1 MKRLIS
7 IILIIAAITSS
18 SYAGGVYRAYSPD
31 FLEYF
36 TPDSKD
42 IPPIIDSGYADEV
55 QDDGNLFGLPFFTSV
70 DPALRFDQFIEDP
83 VYPMYWPE
91 DQLVIGDIEV
101 LGRTASLYFEFPTE
115 EEPEIVTEI
124 MFKIP
129 LAEASILY
137 EEVFDLCVKKWGQP
151 DSGQAW
157 FIRSEDTSSEWIEE
171 KADESISVEQ
181 VVKGEVEKPV
191 YYEYT
196 WRTDEQHRYEMMIY
210 KMYRGIQTITIRM
223 SLGF

>member
-7 IILIIAAITSS
+7 IILIIAAITGS

-70 DPALRFDQFIEDP
+70 DLALSFDQYIEDP
-83 VYPMYWPE
+83 EYWP
-91 DQLVIGDIEV
+91 DFQWVCGDIEA
-101 LGRTASLYFEFPTE
+101 LGRTARLTFEFPIE
-115 EEPEIVTEI
+115 SKHEIVTEI
-124 MFKIP
+124 RFETP

-157 FIRSEDTSSEWIEE
+157 FIQSEDTSSEWIEE
-171 KADESISVEQ
+171 KVDKSISAEQ

-196 WRTDEQHRYEMMIY
+196 WRTDEQHRYEMIIY
-210 KMYRGIQTITIRM
+210 KMYRGIQTITIKM
-223 SLGF
+223 GLGF

>member
-1 MKRLIS
+1 MKRLIG
-7 IILIIAAITSS
+7 IILIITAITGS

-70 DPALRFDQFIEDP
+70 DQALGFEQFIEEP
-83 VYPMYWPE
+83 VYWPE
-91 DQLVIGDIEV
+91 NQWVSGDIEV
-101 LGRTASLYFEFPTE
+101 LGRTASLDFEFPTE
-115 EEPEIVTEI
+115 EKPEITTYL

-129 LAEASILY
+129 LEEASILY
-137 EEVFDLCVKKWGQP
+137 EEVFDLCVNKWGQP
-151 DSGQAW
+151 ENGQAL
-157 FIRSEDTSSEWIEE
+157 FIRSEDTSTEWIYE

-181 VVKGEVEKPV
+181 VLKGEVEKPV
-191 YYEYT
+191 CYEYI

-210 KMYRGIQTITIRM
+210 KMFRGIQTISIAM
-223 SLGF
+223 VLHL

>member
-7 IILIIAAITSS
+7 IILIIAAIMGH
-18 SYAGGVYRAYSPD
+18 SYALKMYSV
-31 FLEYF
+31 
-36 TPDSKD
+36 DSSN

-70 DPALRFDQFIEDP
+70 DPALSFDQFIEE
-83 VYPMYWPE
+83 PMYWPE

-137 EEVFDLCVKKWGQP
+137 EEVFDLCVNKWGQP
-151 DSGQAW
+151 DISQAW
-157 FIRSEDTSSEWIEE
+157 TKRSEGTGAEWE
-171 KADESISVEQ
+171 KADESVSVEQ
-181 VVKGEVEKPV
+181 VVKGEVENLLV
-191 YYEYT
+191 YYEYI

-210 KMYRGIQTITIRM
+210 KMFRGIQTITIKM